1 MIIVLIRT
9 LVLFII
15 MFFTMKMMGKR
26 YIAQL
31 EPYEFV
37 VSIMIA
43 ELATLPLEDTSIPL
57 LYGAICILTILF
69 IEFILSQLQ
78 LKNIP
83 LRKFFG
89 GTSII
94 LIENGKFIKK
104 NLEQEKLTIND
115 ILEELRSNG
124 NYELEKIAFALLE
137 SNGKITVIPKDTNN
151 QKVYLPTSIIID
163 GEIDKNG
170 LKYINRNTDWLEKQL
185 KKHKIKSTKDIFYAY
200 TDSQGVFQYQLN
212 WNLGRYH

>member
-9 LVLFII
+9 LILFLI

-57 LYGAICILTILF
+57 LYGIICILTILF

-78 LKNIP
+78 LKNIQ

-94 LIENGKFIKK
+94 LMENGKFIKK

-115 ILEELRSNG
+115 VLEQLRVNG
-124 NYELEKIAFALLE
+124 NYEISQIAFALLE
-137 SNGKITVIPKDTNN
+137 SNGKITVIPKDQNN
-151 QKVYLPTSIIID
+151 QTVYLPTSLIID
-163 GEIDKNG
+163 GQINKQG
-170 LKYINRNTDWLEKQL
+170 LKFINRNMEWLNKQL
-185 KKHKIKSTKDIFYAY
+185 KQNKIHSYEEIFYAY
-200 TDSQGVFQYQLN
+200 TDTQGVFQYQLIKKGKN
-212 WNLGRYH
+212 KS

>member
-9 LVLFII
+9 IILFFT

-57 LYGAICILTILF
+57 IYGIICIFTILF
-69 IEFILSQLQ
+69 IEFILSQIQ
-78 LKNIP
+78 LKNIF

-89 GTSII
+89 GSAII

-104 NLEQEKLTIND
+104 NLEKEKLTIND
-115 ILEELRSNG
+115 VLEQLRSNG
-124 NYELEKIAFALLE
+124 SYDISSVAFALLE
-137 SNGKITVIPKDTNN
+137 SNGQITIIPTDQNN
-151 QKVYLPTSIIID
+151 QKVYLPTSIVID
-163 GEIDKNG
+163 GEINHNG
-170 LKYINRNTDWLEKQL
+170 LKYINRNLDWLNKQL
-185 KKHKIKSTKDIFYAY
+185 KANKIKSTDEIFYAY
-200 TDSQGVFQYQLN
+200 TDSKGVFQYQLN
-212 WNLGRYH
+212 KQN

>member
-1 MIIVLIRT
+1 DKFKMIIVLIRT

-137 SNGKITVIPKDTNN
+137 SNGKI
-151 QKVYLPTSIIID
+151 
-163 GEIDKNG
+163 
-170 LKYINRNTDWLEKQL
+170 
-185 KKHKIKSTKDIFYAY
+185 
-200 TDSQGVFQYQLN
+200 
-212 WNLGRYH
+212 

>member
-1 MIIVLIRT
+1 
-9 LVLFII
+9 
-15 MFFTMKMMGKR
+15 
-26 YIAQL
+26 
-31 EPYEFV
+31 
-37 VSIMIA
+37 
-43 ELATLPLEDTSIPL
+43 
-57 LYGAICILTILF
+57 
-69 IEFILSQLQ
+69 
-78 LKNIP
+78 
-83 LRKFFG
+83 
-89 GTSII
+89 I

-185 KKHKIKSTKDIFYAY
+185 KKHKIKSTKDIF
-200 TDSQGVFQYQLN
+200 
-212 WNLGRYH
+212 

>member
-137 SNGKITVIPKDTNN
+137 SNGKITVIPKNTNN

-185 KKHKIKSTKDIFYAY
+185 KKHKIKATKDIFYAY
-200 TDSQGVFQYQLN
+200 TDAQGVFQYQLN
-212 WNLGRYH
+212 

>member
-104 NLEQEKLTIND
+104 NLQ
-115 ILEELRSNG
+115 
-124 NYELEKIAFALLE
+124 
-137 SNGKITVIPKDTNN
+137 
-151 QKVYLPTSIIID
+151 
-163 GEIDKNG
+163 
-170 LKYINRNTDWLEKQL
+170 
-185 KKHKIKSTKDIFYAY
+185 
-200 TDSQGVFQYQLN
+200 
-212 WNLGRYH
+212 